1 VAGIVTCA
9 GVARLSR
16 NKGRVAILG
25 GGMAGLSTAWR
36 LSTPGW
42 RERFES
48 ITVYQRGWRLGGKA
62 ASSRGAHGRIEE
74 HGLHVWLG
82 SYENAFRLLREC
94 YAELDRPRTDPAA
107 PVRTWDQALIPA
119 DNLGLA
125 ERWGAGWLTWQGT
138 FTRNAEQPG
147 EPGSTGREMTAVG
160 FLQRALGLVID
171 FAESIRDPLADG
183 LILSSSPNPPAG
195 TDSAEAVARAALAA
209 LLALTEAPPA
219 GTAAT
224 ELLGTVL
231 DAIRGALDYEDR
243 PDHKRSWLLMSMLTA
258 TARGILADKLITD
271 PRGFRAIND
280 EDFGVWLLRHGGH
293 RDVLEFP
300 LIRGLYDFVFGYED
314 ADPRRPAFGA
324 GLAVF
329 LTGLV
334 LFEYKGAVFW
344 KMTAGMG
351 DIVIAPIYQVLRQR
365 GVTFEFFHRLDGLHL
380 DARHQAIDAIT
391 MGRQVRL
398 ADGVDHYEPLTTV
411 RGLPVFPAQP
421 LIDQVSLSDRAR
433 IRDWRSLETHWRR
446 EEDAESRVLRRGA
459 DFDHV
464 VLAVSLGM
472 IDIVAK
478 ELVADR
484 PSWRDMTT
492 HVRTAATQAFQ
503 IWLGLD
509 EPSLGWHG
517 KPEAT
522 TSAYLPPFE
531 TWASMAQTL
540 WAEEWPDDDP
550 ARTVAYF
557 CGSLDAKWPTDED
570 PASYVRRYEEQVHAD
585 AVRFLNRDIGLWF
598 PNAVSAAGFDWDL
611 LCGADGRQGL
621 AALGSQH
628 VSVNIDPSDRY
639 VQSVPGSDRYRLRPD
654 ESGYDNLVL
663 AGDWTDCGM
672 NAGCIEAAV
681 RSGLQAANV
690 LLGRGRHYGIRGYY
704 LP

>member
-1 VAGIVTCA
+1 MAGIVTCA

-138 FTRNAEQPG
+138 FTRNDEQPG

-398 ADGVDHYEPLTTV
+398 ADGIDHYEPLTTV